1 MKDLAIDQN
10 TGDLVVNNESGDFE
24 LVENDRN
31 LQQKIYSLLNT
42 NTGEL
47 SWNDEIGID
56 FLELINVSKDKN
68 ALQKIIYD
76 YLDEQLDYLSDVEI
90 IDTQLDRADRILY
103 IELNITLSYGTII
116 NTEIGGE
123 ENAN

>member
-103 IELNITLSYGTII
+103 IELNITLSDGTII